1 MYDGNAMAIYPWK
14 TGENMCMDVSGGS
27 TSAGTHVINYPCSPG
42 GKWQAQKWQINNA
55 ATEAYISV

>member
-27 TSAGTHVINYPCSPG
+27 TSAGTRVINYPCSPG